1 MCSMD
6 HESWLESPAMPE
18 HVTVNEEGGGARTTK
33 QKHHIIEM
41 LFSGLVYIL
50 KHK

>member
-18 HVTVNEEGGGARTTK
+18 HVTVNQERGGARTTT
-33 QKHHIIEM
+33 KHDIIEM